1 VNSRY
6 TLILLLIF
14 IGLVA
19 FAVTQR
25 DAEPMQLGEGAPTP
39 TPEDLLEINA
49 SDIEEV
55 SVEGESGSYVLSRV
69 SGGWEVDGDAAADE
83 VDGLVTRLAN
93 PSVTREL
100 PADRDPEIYGF
111 AAPTLTV
118 TLGTAV
124 GDTYVILVGDEV
136 PGGYDRYVGVTSAV
150 WWIGS
155 ASRRLPRRRRRR
167 RRRPRS
173 QAKRETKSQTKRQ
186 TNHLTTSTRATAAMT
201 WMRVRASQNFDEGH
215 TGVGESA
222 DEASA
227 TGCTARIAR
236 NGAVE
241 R

>member
-136 PGGYDRYVGVTSAV
+136 PGGYDRYVRLVPGEGE
-150 WWIGS
+150 GS
-155 ASRRLPRRRRRR
+155 DV
-167 RRRPRS
+167 
-173 QAKRETKSQTKRQ
+173 
-186 TNHLTTSTRATAAMT
+186 RATRIVIISGGDIGRLVDWLGEPPFAPTAT
-201 WMRVRASQNFDEGH
+201 PEATATTEPGEEPGEEPDEEADEPSDDVDESDGGDDLDEGE
-215 TGVGESA
+215 GDG
-222 DEASA
+222 
-227 TGCTARIAR
+227 
-236 NGAVE
+236 
-241 R
+241 